1 MGKRLGKEAS
11 SYQISRTDL
20 RRAQILDQVDRKFVA
35 CRLAIAHGT
44 SEDVPADSASTILFL
59 IDQHAADER
68 IRVERFLKEICSG
81 FLSSFGESSKNL
93 SNTDLDAVSVMELD
107 PPRHIL
113 LTRHEALTLNRT
125 QGIKRFL
132 RRWGIRFAELP
143 HDREADSFSEF
154 GTGRDSQLLVRSI
167 PDIVS
172 EKVCGQRAFLS
183 CSPAHLTH
191 NFIWQLLQGD
201 ELRDLIKGIL
211 GQIQT
216 GDLRPDS
223 TLDPS
228 PEQEEDTF
236 MWLKAIR
243 YCPRGL
249 LELINSKACRGKW
262 LHHNFRMIP
271 RNPSPSS

>member
-11 SYQISRTDL
+11 SYQFSRTDL

-35 CRLAIAHGT
+35 CRLDIAHGT
-44 SEDVPADSASTILFL
+44 SEVSDDSTSTILFL

-93 SNTDLDAVSVMELD
+93 SNTDLEAVSVMGLD
-107 PPRHIL
+107 PPRPIL
-113 LTRHEALTLNRT
+113 LTKHEALTLNRS
-125 QGIKRFL
+125 QDIKRFL
-132 RRWGIRFAELP
+132 RCWGIRFAEPLD
-143 HDREADSFSEF
+143 DRVDDLVSDF
-154 GTGRDSQLLVRSI
+154 GTGRGSQLLVCSI

-172 EKVCGQRAFLS
+172 EKVCAKSAFLS

-191 NFIWQLLQGD
+191 HFIWQLLQGD

-211 GQIQT
+211 GQIQA

-223 TLDPS
+223 MLDPS
-228 PEQEEDTF
+228 PEQEDDTF
-236 MWLKAIR
+236 MWLKAVR

-249 LELINSKACRGKW
+249 LELINSKACRGK
-262 LHHNFRMIP
+262 
-271 RNPSPSS
+271 